1 MQCPSCQI
9 IRFGAHYQL
18 KGRSGTARH
27 LHAPFSVQRQKIV
40 ILSNGRP
47 RRNVPSEFGSSE
59 SLLQNPSV
67 ERVFLLKISNF
78 RMPGLAMEPPPWYEQ
93 GFQTTTYRGDG
104 SMTLHQSMADAWKR
118 FQDELF
124 PSLREQV
131 GHLGKRHQRLVAI
144 LDLAPIEG
152 FLPGRWRGT
161 GRRPQDRRAIARA
174 FIAKA
179 GAEPAD
185 RARPAGPAAVRPG
198 AAPAVRPAP
207 SRRDP
212 ERGDL
217 LECVRRVRRGRAA
230 RAPARVAGDDRLCR
244 CACRPHLP
252 RLDRH
257 LRAGEAGAEAEAGEK
272 PKRRRGA
279 RAGAR
284 RSSRS
289 RAGWSGS
296 RAGRRRATSAS
307 RRTRRA
313 ARSHGPGSS

>member
-1 MQCPSCQI
+1 
-9 IRFGAHYQL
+9 
-18 KGRSGTARH
+18 
-27 LHAPFSVQRQKIV
+27 
-40 ILSNGRP
+40 
-47 RRNVPSEFGSSE
+47 
-59 SLLQNPSV
+59 
-67 ERVFLLKISNF
+67 
-78 RMPGLAMEPPPWYEQ
+78 MPGLTVEPPPWYEQ

-257 LRAGEAGAEAEAGEK
+257 LRAGEAGAEAEAGDEAEA
-272 PKRRRGA
+272 PAGRPRRGEEIVKEP
-279 RAGAR
+279 
-284 RSSRS
+284 SRLE
-289 RAGWSGS
+289 RQSGGETACDVGVKKNS
-296 RAGRRRATSAS
+296 KGCKESWTGFKLNVDCADGDIPISCFLPSAS
-307 RRTRRA
+307 LHNSQAAIPLARLSATRVTFLYELMDA
-313 ARSHGPGSS
+313 A